1 MDFKLTLTILISFI
15 FSDLINAQCNINL
28 DDFYTCTSDEVQI
41 SLPFNTQ
48 LDSNLNKYEIQEIE
62 FSPIDISKSNDLKM
76 GDDQIFGPYPI
87 GFNFTFYNRVYNEFW
102 ISSNGFISFIE
113 PPTTY
118 NSSVIPNGGEP
129 YASIMGAW
137 EDWNPGGGGDIF
149 FASFPSKLV
158 VQYFE
163 LNSYNCGNEPDTV
176 GTFQIVLN
184 KGTNFIDIHTTQ
196 KTECTPSVQGIQ
208 SHDGSY
214 AIAVDG
220 RNSSLWN
227 VQNQS
232 VRFKPLNME
241 YVNWF
246 NELGELIYNG
256 NPLVIEPLES
266 QQITVEV
273 DNGIDCYF
281 SDEFNLFVSIPTP
294 NIELNGSILL
304 CDLNGYQYQWYLNDE
319 AIENA
324 NAQYFIPFINGSY
337 TVIATSDIGCV
348 QESNPLSVDFA
359 SISEIS
365 LDKFLNIYP
374 QPSNGELT
382 IHSEIDL
389 KLRLYDINSRYLESF
404 TISKDKIK
412 KLNLETGI
420 YFLKIYDSDFN
431 FDVRKI
437 IVQ

>member
-163 LNSYNCGNEPDTV
+163 LNS
-176 GTFQIVLN
+176 
-184 KGTNFIDIHTTQ
+184 
-196 KTECTPSVQGIQ
+196 
-208 SHDGSY
+208 
-214 AIAVDG
+214 
-220 RNSSLWN
+220 
-227 VQNQS
+227 
-232 VRFKPLNME
+232 
-241 YVNWF
+241 
-246 NELGELIYNG
+246 
-256 NPLVIEPLES
+256 
-266 QQITVEV
+266 
-273 DNGIDCYF
+273 
-281 SDEFNLFVSIPTP
+281 
-294 NIELNGSILL
+294 
-304 CDLNGYQYQWYLNDE
+304 
-319 AIENA
+319 
-324 NAQYFIPFINGSY
+324 
-337 TVIATSDIGCV
+337 
-348 QESNPLSVDFA
+348 
-359 SISEIS
+359 
-365 LDKFLNIYP
+365 
-374 QPSNGELT
+374 
-382 IHSEIDL
+382 
-389 KLRLYDINSRYLESF
+389 
-404 TISKDKIK
+404 
-412 KLNLETGI
+412 
-420 YFLKIYDSDFN
+420 
-431 FDVRKI
+431 
-437 IVQ
+437 